1 MPLPIN
7 LLTLIIKIHQLDL
20 NQLRTLNMLFKTYDR
35 LFLYKGPCH
44 LTLIQMANLIIAQL
58 PSEGSRG
65 LMMMQMIKKEFSL
78 LESNLR

>member
-20 NQLRTLNMLFKTYDR
+20 NLLRTLNMLFKTYDR
-35 LFLYKGPCH
+35 LFPFKGPCH

-58 PSEGSRG
+58 PSEESRG
-65 LMMMQMIKKEFSL
+65 LMMMQMIKKEFSF

>member
-20 NQLRTLNMLFKTYDR
+20 NLLRTLNMLFKTYDR

-44 LTLIQMANLIIAQL
+44 PTPIQMANLIIAQL
-58 PSEGSRG
+58 PSEESRG